1 MTLLFLVMVTFNIDI
16 KGITENGMIF
26 FLLSGSSQLFFFFIA
41 YFVSKISVKENKE
54 NLKLNKTDML
64 FFLPMASILIICGM
78 SYISLNYKLDEFT
91 YVLFAVGALLLMYS
105 NIVVFLVHE
114 DVLKTQYENTALKLQ
129 KQKSEI
135 DTEYYSILQNQYE
148 NSNILIHDI
157 KRHLLSIKELSNEK
171 DFESINKYID
181 SLYEDYQIKYLK
193 KYSDNKLINA
203 IINRYVSAC
212 KDKEIDFY
220 CDIRDI
226 DFSCI
231 SNNDITSLLDNI
243 LENALE
249 ATQNADNKKLSL
261 QLSKRTQTIL

>member
-1 MTLLFLVMVTFNIDI
+1 M
-16 KGITENGMIF
+16 
-26 FLLSGSSQLFFFFIA
+26 
-41 YFVSKISVKENKE
+41 
-54 NLKLNKTDML
+54 
-64 FFLPMASILIICGM
+64 
-78 SYISLNYKLDEFT
+78 
-91 YVLFAVGALLLMYS
+91 
-105 NIVVFLVHE
+105 
-114 DVLKTQYENTALKLQ
+114 
-129 KQKSEI
+129 
-135 DTEYYSILQNQYE
+135 QNQYE

-249 ATQNADNKKLSL
+249 ERKMPITRKLSL

>member
-1 MTLLFLVMVTFNIDI
+1 
-16 KGITENGMIF
+16 
-26 FLLSGSSQLFFFFIA
+26 
-41 YFVSKISVKENKE
+41 
-54 NLKLNKTDML
+54 
-64 FFLPMASILIICGM
+64 
-78 SYISLNYKLDEFT
+78 
-91 YVLFAVGALLLMYS
+91 MYS

-226 DFSCI
+226 DFF
-231 SNNDITSLLDNI
+231 LHF
-243 LENALE
+243 
-249 ATQNADNKKLSL
+249 K
-261 QLSKRTQTIL
+261 